1 MAFQFGNKSSSE
13 KTVKQIKKDVQGDDV
28 NTPKSFTT
36 LPLSH
41 ILIQN
46 KKQSWHIGILVKHF

>member
-1 MAFQFGNKSSSE
+1 MFLSFTLVMAFQFGNKSSSE

-46 KKQSWHIGILVKHF
+46 KKQS

>member
-46 KKQSWHIGILVKHF
+46 KKQR

>member
-1 MAFQFGNKSSSE
+1 MFLSFTLVMAFQFGNKSSSE

-41 ILIQN
+41 IFIQN
-46 KKQSWHIGILVKHF
+46 KKQS